1 MTILGIDPGKSGA
14 VAVLDEGGELLK
26 VARHAIDPRA
36 ERQERN
42 QCTGQKPHRQIAH
55 PHHRRRAEAR
65 SDGPAITE
73 IRQCQEDI
81 RA

>member
-1 MTILGIDPGKSGA
+1 MTILGIDPGAHGA
-14 VAVLDEGGELLK
+14 IAVLDEGGELLK
-26 VARHAIDPRA
+26 VNDTPSTLEPNGGAHPM
-36 ERQERN
+36 
-42 QCTGQKPHRQIAH
+42 HRPEAPPADRS